1 MPPHRLAYRPTVMG
15 TRGVVT
21 SAHPLASM
29 AGIQMLLA
37 GGNAVDAAVAVGS
50 TLNVVE
56 PFMSSAGGI
65 GLMLISRG
73 GERHVLDFIGRA
85 PRAADAAGCTEDDL
99 AGGPKSCAT
108 PGNLGGW
115 LAALERFGTMDR
127 ARVLAPA
134 IGHAERGVPL
144 TFKNVEFFEA
154 ARATLG
160 RSREAERLYLGNG
173 GPRAGGVVT
182 YKELAAT
189 FRQVAEGGAEVF
201 CRGPIAKAIARA
213 VREAGGWLG
222 EEDLAEFKPEWREP
236 ATIAYRGQQVYSMP
250 PPFSAFQ
257 MLETL
262 NILEGYDL
270 RAWGHNSVD
279 YLHHLI
285 EAVKLGSADRLA
297 YAYSGQVPI
306 AGLLSKQ
313 YADSQRARIDAKRAA
328 VSEGERHTRERLPNQ
343 ITEGR
348 PSTREGYAPSDSP
361 ATREGYAPSDS
372 PATREGYAPS
382 DSPATREGYAP
393 SDSPATR
400 EGYAPSDSPAKFAD
414 EHTTHFACADAAGTV
429 VSVTQTL
436 GVPFGSGF
444 AVPGTGIVLNNI
456 LKWMDRD
463 PVSPNV
469 LRPGRKA
476 GTMMSPTQVFRD
488 GAFNVSIGTPGSY
501 GILQTTPQML
511 LNVLEFGMNIQEAI
525 EAPRVRIYRDR
536 RIDAEARIPADT
548 RAALAGR
555 GHQVNVIDEWSWIVG
570 GGQGIVRD
578 RESGALMAGADP
590 RRDGY
595 ALAI

>member
-15 TRGVVT
+15 RRGVVT

-29 AGIQMLLA
+29 AGIEILLA

-201 CRGPIAKAIARA
+201 YRGPIAKAIARA
-213 VREAGGWLG
+213 IREAGGWLG

-306 AGLLSKQ
+306 AGLLSKK

-361 ATREGYAPSDS
+361 A
-372 PATREGYAPS
+372 
-382 DSPATREGYAP
+382 
-393 SDSPATR
+393 
-400 EGYAPSDSPAKFAD
+400 KFAD

-444 AVPGTGIVLNNI
+444 AIPGTGLVLNNI
-456 LKWMDRD
+456 LKWMDLD
-463 PVSPNV
+463 PASPNV
-469 LRPGRKA
+469 VRAGRKA

-488 GAFNVSIGTPGSY
+488 GAFALSIGTPGSY
-501 GILQTTPQML
+501 GILQTTAQML
-511 LNVLEFGMNIQEAI
+511 LNVLEFGMNVQEAI
-525 EAPRVRIYRDR
+525 EAPRVRVYRDR
-536 RIDAEARIPADT
+536 LVDAEARITPEV
-548 RAALAGR
+548 RAGLAAR
-555 GHQVNVIDEWSWIVG
+555 GHQVNEIGDWSWIVG
-570 GGQGIVRD
+570 GGQGLMRD
-578 RESGALMAGADP
+578 AASGALMAGADP

-595 ALAI
+595 AVAI

>member
-1 MPPHRLAYRPTVMG
+1 MPPHRHAYRPTVMG
-15 TRGVVT
+15 TRGAVA

-29 AGIQMLLA
+29 AGIRILLE

-65 GLMLISRG
+65 GLMFISRARTR
-73 GERHVLDFIGRA
+73 ERHVLDFIGPA
-85 PRAADAAGCTEDDL
+85 PRAADHARCTEDEL

-115 LAALERFGTMDR
+115 LAALERFGSMPR
-127 ARVLAPA
+127 PRVLAPA
-134 IGHAERGVPL
+134 IELAENGVPL
-144 TFKNVEFFEA
+144 TFANVTFFEQ

-160 RSREAERLYLGNG
+160 RSAEAGRLYLGNG
-173 GPRAGGVVT
+173 GPRPGKVVT

-201 CRGPIAKAIARA
+201 YRGPIARAIARA
-213 VREAGGWLG
+213 VTEAGGWLS
-222 EEDLAEFKPEWREP
+222 EEDLAAFRPEWRQP
-236 ATIAYRGQQVYSMP
+236 LRITYRGREVCTVP

-262 NILEGYDL
+262 NVLEGYDVVG
-270 RAWGHNSVD
+270 WGHNSPD

-297 YAYSGQVPI
+297 YAYSGTPPI
-306 AGLLSKQ
+306 AGLTSKA
-313 YADSQRARIDAKRAA
+313 YAGSQRARIDAARAA
-328 VSEGERHTRERLPNQ
+328 VSEGERHNPERLPGQ
-343 ITEGR
+343 IAEGH
-348 PSTREGYAPSDSP
+348 P
-361 ATREGYAPSDS
+361 ARFEN
-372 PATREGYAPS
+372 EQ
-382 DSPATREGYAP
+382 
-393 SDSPATR
+393 
-400 EGYAPSDSPAKFAD
+400 
-414 EHTTHFACADAAGTV
+414 TTHFACADAEGTV

-444 AVPGTGIVLNNI
+444 AVPGTGLVLNNI

-463 PVSPNV
+463 PASPNV

-476 GTMMSPTQVFRD
+476 GTMMSPTQVFQD
-488 GAFNVSIGTPGSY
+488 GAFALSIGTPGSY
-501 GILQTTPQML
+501 GILQTQPQML
-511 LNVLEFGMNIQEAI
+511 LNVLEFGLNLQEAI
-525 EAPRVRIYRDR
+525 EAPRVRVYRDR
-536 RIDAEARIPADT
+536 LVDAEARIAEGT
-548 RAALAGR
+548 RAELGRR
-555 GHQVNVIDEWSWIVG
+555 GHRINVLDDWSWVVG
-570 GGQGIVRD
+570 GGQGIARD
-578 RESGALMAGADP
+578 VESGALMAGADP